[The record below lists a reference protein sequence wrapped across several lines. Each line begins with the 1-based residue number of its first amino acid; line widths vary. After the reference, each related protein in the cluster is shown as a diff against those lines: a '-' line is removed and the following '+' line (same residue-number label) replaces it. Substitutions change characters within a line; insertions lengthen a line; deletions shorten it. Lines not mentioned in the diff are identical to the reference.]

1 MSSSNGI
8 GGAGSPDGTNE
19 TNGTNGAN
27 GTSTGTGTTPGTS
40 VLKRIFGLALPTF
53 GQLIAEPVFILIDT
67 AIVGHIGDDALAG
80 LSIGSTVI
88 LTTVGLCIFLAYS
101 TTSQV
106 AQLIGGGKR
115 RQGLQAGI
123 NGMWLAVVLG
133 TLISIG
139 VMVFSSQLCWALG
152 ARGAVHAQALLYT
165 RALAFSIPGA
175 LLVYAANGIFR
186 GLFKVRIT
194 LVAAVGGAIVNTVL
208 DFLFIYGFGWGIAG
222 SGFATLIAQWLMAG
236 FLSVL
241 ACRWATSSGARLA
254 PQLKGILSNAADGL
268 PLFIRTLAL
277 RASLV
282 ATVAA
287 AAHMGTVVLASYQA
301 VNSMWNLAL
310 NMLDAIG
317 IAGQSVVGEAIGRR
331 RREHLGTDEVHALVG
346 TSAKAGFL
354 MGIAVGAILIISSFQ
369 LSGVF
374 TPNPTIRHLIVVGMI
389 VVGIFCPMQGWVWAL
404 DGVLIG
410 AGDYRYLAVTSI
422 ISSVV
427 YLLALGALM
436 VTVGESGGVE
446 TGNATAGAAS
456 AAAGANGPWNA
467 TYLVIALW
475 LVFNLFFMGSRGVGN
490 GLRARSDK
498 WLAKTL

>member
-1 MSSSNGI
+1 MAGTQEQTDNG
-8 GGAGSPDGTNE
+8 
-19 TNGTNGAN
+19 
-27 GTSTGTGTTPGTS
+27 GTGRPS
-40 VLKRIFGLALPTF
+40 VIRRIFALALPTF

-80 LSIGSTVI
+80 LSIGSTII

-106 AQLIGGGKR
+106 AQLIGEGR
-115 RQGLQAGI
+115 RKQGLQAGI
-123 NGMWLAVVLG
+123 NGMWLALALG
-133 TLISIG
+133 TLISVG
-139 VMVFSSQLCWALG
+139 VMAFSSQLCWALG
-152 ARGAVHAQALLYT
+152 ARGAVHTQALLYT

-175 LLVYAANGIFR
+175 LLAYAANGIFR
-186 GLFKVRIT
+186 GLFKVRVT
-194 LVAAVGGAIVNTVL
+194 LVAAVGGAIVNTAL
-208 DFLFIYGFGWGIAG
+208 DFLFVYGFGWGITG
-222 SGFATLIAQWLMAG
+222 SGIATLIAQWLMAA
-236 FLSVL
+236 FLTTL
-241 ACRWATSSGARLA
+241 ACRWALAEGARLA

-268 PLFIRTLAL
+268 PLFIRTVAL

-331 RREHLGTDEVHALVG
+331 RRQHLGTDEVHALVG

-354 MGIAVGAILIISSFQ
+354 MGIAVGAVLIVTSFQ

-374 TPNPTIRHLIVVGMI
+374 TPNPTIRHLIVVGMV

-410 AGDYRYLAVTSI
+410 AGDYRYLAVTSTL
-422 ISSVV
+422 SSAV
-427 YLLALGALM
+427 YLVALGALM
-436 VTVGESGGVE
+436 VTVGEAGVGAGVGVGGD
-446 TGNATAGAAS
+446 
-456 AAAGANGPWNA
+456 AAGAGTGMIAGTPWNA
-467 TYLVIALW
+467 TFLVIALW
-475 LVFNLFFMGSRGVGN
+475 LVFNIFFMGSRGVAN
-490 GLRARSDK
+490 GLRARTDK
-498 WLAKTL
+498 WLSRAA